1 MKRSVRPL
9 LGTMVRLVVVV
20 ALLVTATSACL
31 GHPADPD
38 VVVASGID
46 GHSTWFPT
54 VERLHDGT
62 LVVVYYDASGH
73 SGPDGRIMLTRSGD
87 GGRTWSAPRV
97 AVDTPRDDRDPS
109 VVQLADGTLV
119 LSWFEADF
127 STHPLPT
134 PGGVWTA
141 RSSDNGSTWSSPVRA
156 RSAHLGEGEWT
167 IPPVGAATPG
177 IATSAKIVELPGRSL
192 LLPVYGNSPDDAS
205 GSITVL
211 RSFDGGR
218 TWPPSLELPVASH
231 PPGNSLYE
239 PALALL
245 GDGSLQMAI
254 RTDNVGYWTSS
265 RDGGRTWSPLRPTG
279 PYYQQ
284 ASDLLPIREGGR
296 RLLLHTWGD
305 PSGLLGPGRPTVGRI
320 VAPDGVG
327 STPKVIYSRSSD
339 DESYPSSVQV
349 GPRTFFT
356 VFYDATRKIIGGTYS
371 QLSEYLDG

>member
-1 MKRSVRPL
+1 
-9 LGTMVRLVVVV
+9 LVVTAIVV
-20 ALLVTATSACL
+20 GLFGTATSACL

-54 VERLHDGT
+54 VERLHNGT

-73 SGPDGRIMLTRSGD
+73 SGPDGRIMLTRSPD
-87 GGRTWSAPRV
+87 GGRTWTAPQV

-109 VVQLADGTLV
+109 VVQLSDGALV

-141 RSSDNGSTWSSPVRA
+141 RSRDGGRTWLPPVRA
-156 RSAHLGEGEWT
+156 RSAHLGEGDWN

-177 IATSAKIVELPGRSL
+177 IATSAKIVEMPDRSL
-192 LLPVYGNSPDDAS
+192 LLPVYGNTSDDAA
-205 GSITVL
+205 GSITLL

-218 TWPPSLELPVASH
+218 TWPPALELPVATH
-231 PPGNSLYE
+231 PPGVSLSE

-245 GDGSLQMAI
+245 GDGSLQMAL
-254 RTDNVGYWTSS
+254 RTDTVGYWTSS
-265 RDGGRTWSPLRPTG
+265 RDGGRTWSAPEPTG
-279 PYYQQ
+279 PSFQQ

-305 PSGLLGPGRPTVGRI
+305 PSGVLGPGRPTVGRI
-320 VAPDGVG
+320 TAPDGVA
-327 STPKVIYSRSSD
+327 SKPKVIYSRGGS

-356 VFYDATRKIIGGTYS
+356 VFYDAQRKIIGGTYS
-371 QLSEYLDG
+371 QLSEYLDR